1 MAHLSSF
8 LYCCISAPVVYVMAA
23 LVKKQ
28 SKREAVRSHLATLM
42 NQGKDLLGEDGL
54 TLSQVNGLKSN
65 INRIVG
71 QLHLIPLDDEISN
84 SLKPDQIE
92 ADVLESM
99 KILDP
104 VELLIA
110 ELDIKV
116 QSRNFSA
123 PSVSVSSS
131 TTVQCRLPK
140 LELSTFKGNVLE
152 WQGFWDQ
159 FKVAIH
165 QNEGLSDI
173 DKFKYLKRYL
183 AGQALAC
190 ISGLSLSS
198 ANYTQAIKLL
208 EERFG
213 NPQVLVSAHMESL
226 LKLGKVNNMDNVK
239 GLRKLYTDVE
249 NCVRNLRSL
258 DMKLRL
264 MAVCLSPF

>member
-1 MAHLSSF
+1 
-8 LYCCISAPVVYVMAA
+8 MAA

-116 QSRNFSA
+116 RIYKF
-123 PSVSVSSS
+123 
-131 TTVQCRLPK
+131 
-140 LELSTFKGNVLE
+140 LSFGICL
-152 WQGFWDQ
+152 F
-159 FKVAIH
+159 I
-165 QNEGLSDI
+165 
-173 DKFKYLKRYL
+173 
-183 AGQALAC
+183 
-190 ISGLSLSS
+190 
-198 ANYTQAIKLL
+198 NYS
-208 EERFG
+208 E
-213 NPQVLVSAHMESL
+213 V
-226 LKLGKVNNMDNVK
+226 
-239 GLRKLYTDVE
+239 
-249 NCVRNLRSL
+249 
-258 DMKLRL
+258 
-264 MAVCLSPF
+264 